1 MVNIDIISL
10 AGVISA
16 LAVIIAFGYKII
28 RPFMA
33 VTHGIKSL
41 LRYRIVRECNRIVTR
56 GWVTTQEIED
66 LTDLHDSY
74 KALAGNGSVTKF
86 YLEAINCRRVSEAE
100 ADRLRQDECY
110 YKLAL
115 KMLEEQE
122 HES

>member
-1 MVNIDIISL
+1 MVNVDIIAL

-16 LAVIIAFGYKII
+16 LAVIIGFGYKII

-56 GWVTTQEIED
+56 GWVTTQEIDD

-74 KALAGNGSVTKF
+74 KALGGNGSVTKF
-86 YLEAINCRRVSEAE
+86 YLEAINCRRVSAAE

-122 HES
+122 HE